1 MGHIGTDIRDNWTAG
16 RPLVLYGAGGA
27 GRTVA
32 RHLRSRGIAVVAF
45 LDAGAAADDIRE
57 GLPVYTLADWVKA
70 GRVDEADVIVSVH
83 NPFVDVAAIIDAL
96 RSAGFARVLSMVDY
110 INLFPDDPEERDCLL
125 PSAYYDD
132 KEDKINA
139 VRALL
144 SDHLSL
150 NWFDAVLRLR
160 RAGDYGALPVPRLNE
175 QYIPP
180 DLPRWA
186 EPMRFIDC
194 GAYDGDTIEAI
205 LHNGYKIKSV
215 AAFEPDPENYMKLA
229 TRFADL
235 DAVLLPCGVS
245 SGAGLVRFKG
255 GLGTSSRIGE
265 AGETTIQCVGID
277 QALPSFAPTLI
288 KMDIEGA
295 ELAALRGAERTLRR
309 HRPGLAIAIYHK
321 PEDLW
326 EIPLWLAERNLGYR
340 MYVRGH
346 CHVGYDLILYCRAD

>member
-1 MGHIGTDIRDNWTAG
+1 MTGRDIRDSWTAG
-16 RPLVLYGAGGA
+16 RSLVLYGAGNA

-32 RHLRSRGIAVVAF
+32 RHLRTHGIAVAAF
-45 LDAGAAADDIRE
+45 LDAGATPGDMRD
-57 GLPVYTLADWVKA
+57 GVPVYTLADWLKM
-70 GRVDEADVIVSVH
+70 GRVDQADVIVSIH
-83 NPFVDVAAIIDAL
+83 NPFVDAGAVIDTL
-96 RSAGFARVLSMVDY
+96 RASGFARVLSMIDY

-132 KEDKINA
+132 KEDRINA

-144 SDHLSL
+144 SDELSL
-150 NWFDAVLRLR
+150 VWFDAVLRFR
-160 RAGDYGALPVPRLNE
+160 RAGDYSALPAPRLNE
-175 QYIPP
+175 QYMPA

-186 EPMRFIDC
+186 EPMRLIDC
-194 GAYDGDTIEAI
+194 GAYDGDTIDAM
-205 LHNGYKIKSV
+205 LGNGYNIESV
-215 AAFEPDPENYMKLA
+215 AAFEPEPENYRKLVA
-229 TRFADL
+229 RFAGL

-255 GLGTSSRIGE
+255 GLGTSSRIVDT
-265 AGETTIQCVGID
+265 GETTIQCVGID
-277 QALPSFAPTLI
+277 EALPSFAPTLI

-295 ELAALRGAERTLRR
+295 ELAALRGAERSLRS

-326 EIPLWLAERNLGYR
+326 EIPLWLAERKLGYR

-346 CHVGYDLILYCRAD
+346 CHVGYEFILYCHAP